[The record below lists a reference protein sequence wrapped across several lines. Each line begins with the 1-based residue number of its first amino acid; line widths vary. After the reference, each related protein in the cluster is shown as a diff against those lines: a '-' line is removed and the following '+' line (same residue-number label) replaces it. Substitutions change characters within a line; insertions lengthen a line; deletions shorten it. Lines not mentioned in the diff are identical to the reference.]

1 MKTQTAFTLIELMTV
16 VAVVGVL
23 ATIALPNMRSIV
35 LNNRMTAKT
44 NEFVRAINYI
54 RNEAIIRNNNIK
66 LQVLPLTNNANNEF
80 GDGWKVW
87 IDLNGNEAQDKGID
101 VIKEFDFSG
110 DQIVI
115 DADNSPVRYVN
126 RGRPEKTYDF
136 LVCSDGYPKGRTI
149 QITNTGRVKTKR
161 CSLNGSGEAC
171 VWDGAYP
178 CT

>member
-23 ATIALPNMRSIV
+23 AAIALPNMRSIV

-66 LQVLPLTNNANNEF
+66 LQVLPLTTNPSNEF

-87 IDLNGNEAQDKGID
+87 IDLNNNGNEDKGID
-101 VIKEFDFSG
+101 VIKEFEFSG
-110 DQIVI
+110 DRIVI
-115 DADNSPVRYVN
+115 DANNSPISYAN
-126 RGRPEKTYDF
+126 RGRPEDTYNF
-136 LVCSDGYPKGRTI
+136 LVCSDGYSQGRTI
-149 QITNTGRVKTKR
+149 RVTNTGRVKTKR
-161 CSLNGSGEAC
+161 CTLNGSGE
-171 VWDGAYP
+171 D
-178 CT
+178 